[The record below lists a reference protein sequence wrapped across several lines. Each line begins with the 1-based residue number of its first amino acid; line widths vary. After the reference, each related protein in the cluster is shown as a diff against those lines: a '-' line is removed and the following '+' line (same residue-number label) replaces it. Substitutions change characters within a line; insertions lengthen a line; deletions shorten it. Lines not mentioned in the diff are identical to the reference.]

1 MDAPPLEAPRV
12 SRAVVELSGLYR
24 FTAAGLP
31 VLIVSDS
38 ATVDAVRERLF
49 LDYEVITWHGD
60 PAKID
65 WAQLVGVAVI
75 LWPTN
80 DSDAIVSARKVGAL
94 CAAAGLGNCK
104 ICLPDGQPPGWTLVD
119 AWKEKIDLEAFALRD
134 GGKYWQSFTA
144 ARATVVKGVPVQHGS
159 IHIALKELG
168 FKDGERI
175 PANEDTVDRILEG
188 AGLPFWHD
196 DFLQRTMTSW
206 QGDVPRPVTDG
217 DVAMLT
223 AHFQRNYG
231 LDKMSVSK
239 VRGGLDV
246 FLMRHRRNAAQD
258 ALRTLV
264 WDGRERLPALLPKG
278 WGTPDNAYYAAVG
291 RCWIMGMVNRVL
303 NPGCQFDN
311 FPLFEGGEGA
321 GKSTALRIIGGDW
334 FSECHES
341 IMSKDFMQLMPGK
354 MLLEIAELHSF
365 KRAEIERIKGIISN
379 RVDTYRPSYGRTAQ
393 DFPRACSFAGTTN
406 RNDWNISDTGMR
418 RAWRIIVGRI
428 DLAYLRANRDQFLAE
443 AIARLDAGE
452 VYHDVPE
459 DEARRMQDDAK
470 TEEPWSL
477 PVLTY
482 AGARKAVSIPEILSD
497 CLQIPIER
505 HAAGEATRVRNILR
519 ASGYT
524 SIVQWIAG
532 KSVRV
537 WHIGVLNEPGPQAS
551 PDPTEEIPF

>member
-1 MDAPPLEAPRV
+1 M
-12 SRAVVELSGLYR
+12 SSVVDLSGLYR
-24 FTAAGLP
+24 YSGTELP
-31 VLIVSDS
+31 VILVSDTE
-38 ATVDAVRERLF
+38 TVDKARGRMV
-49 LDYEVITWHGD
+49 DYEVCTWIGD
-60 PAKID
+60 YAKVD
-65 WAQLVGVAVI
+65 WSQMLGRDVTI
-75 LWPTN
+75 WPSNLSMCETT
-80 DSDAIVSARKVGAL
+80 ARNLGDHL
-94 CAAAGLGNCK
+94 AGLGFTSGRIVK
-104 ICLPDGQPPGWTLVD
+104 PEGQVPGWTLAD
-119 AWKEKIDLEAFALRD
+119 CLAEKIDPEAFAGRD
-134 GGKYWQSFTA
+134 GGKYLRPLSV
-144 ARATVVKGVPVQHGS
+144 ARQVAVKGVPVMHGS

-188 AGLPFWHD
+188 AGLPFWYD
-196 DFLQRTMTSW
+196 DFMQRTMTSW
-206 QGDVPRPVTDG
+206 QSDAPRPVTDG

-246 FLMRHRRNAAQD
+246 FLMRHRQNAAQD
-258 ALRTLV
+258 ALRTLI
-264 WDGRERLPALLPKG
+264 WDGQERLPALLLKG

-311 FPLFEGGEGA
+311 FPLFEGGEGS

-393 DFPRACSFAGTTN
+393 DFPRSCSFAGTTN

-418 RAWRIIVGRI
+418 RAWRVIVGRI
-428 DLAYLRANRDQFLAE
+428 DLYYLRANRDQLLAE
-443 AIARLDAGE
+443 AIARLDAGQ

-459 DEARRMQDDAK
+459 VEARELQEDARI
-470 TEEPWSL
+470 EDPWTDA
-477 PVLTY
+477 VLHY
-482 AGARKAVSIPEILSD
+482 ARAKEFVTVGDILSGALVMPLD
-497 CLQIPIER
+497 RQSSGDV
-505 HAAGEATRVRNILR
+505 ARVRSILKLADF
-519 ASGYT
+519 ASSPRRIDGVMVRCWRRNPA
-524 SIVQWIAG
+524 SIDDV
-532 KSVRV
+532 
-537 WHIGVLNEPGPQAS
+537 
-551 PDPTEEIPF
+551 PF